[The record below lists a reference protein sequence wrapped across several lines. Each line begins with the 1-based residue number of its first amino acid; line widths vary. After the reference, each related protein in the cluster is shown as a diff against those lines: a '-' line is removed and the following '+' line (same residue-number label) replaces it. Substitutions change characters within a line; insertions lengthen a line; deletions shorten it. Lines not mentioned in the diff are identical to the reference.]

1 MILNVIAYLQESQII
16 NRRKG
21 GIVEISLFNSF
32 KLLKDQVNLLWNNSD
47 SIIKKCINVKL
58 IDWLIEKN

>member
-1 MILNVIAYLQESQII
+1 MILNVIAHLQESQII

-32 KLLKDQVNLLWNNSD
+32 KLLKDQVYLL
-47 SIIKKCINVKL
+47 
-58 IDWLIEKN
+58 